1 MKSIETQPYD
11 PNQSGRANGQSHYRF
26 RKGLLVVKFAQAT
39 LLPLLLLLGSI
50 VSLSQTQSVP
60 AAAEAVQVTGL
71 AGIKENTKGTLTVEN
86 SMLTFATTKSSFDIS
101 AASIQ
106 DVVTGNDSQRVIR
119 GTVGTLTMLA
129 PYGAGRAISLL
140 REKIDTITV
149 QYRDSNGGLH
159 GAIFTMPVGKA
170 ELIKESLLALGA
182 HTNIPPKQDSTADP
196 TQQSEAK
203 EQQR

>member
-1 MKSIETQPYD
+1 MKVS
-11 PNQSGRANGQSHYRF
+11 QS
-26 RKGLLVVKFAQAT
+26 V
-39 LLPLLLLLGSI
+39 LLPLLLFLGSL
-50 VSLSQTQSVP
+50 VSLGQTQSAP
-60 AAAEAVQVTGL
+60 TAAEAVQVTGL
-71 AGIKENTKGTLTVEN
+71 AGIKEDAKGTLTVEN
-86 SMLTFATTKSSFDIS
+86 RTLTFATSKSSCDVS

-129 PYGAGRAISLL
+129 PYGGGRAISLL
-140 REKIDTITV
+140 RNKIDTITI

-159 GAIFTMPVGKA
+159 GAVFTMPVGKA
-170 ELIKESLLALGA
+170 ELIKESLLAQGA
-182 HTNIPPKQDSTADP
+182 HTSISSKEDSTTDL

>member
-1 MKSIETQPYD
+1 MKLTETQPYD
-11 PNQSGRANGQSHYRF
+11 PSQSGRANGQSHYRF

-39 LLPLLLLLGSI
+39 LLPLLLFLGSL
-50 VSLSQTQSVP
+50 VSLSQTQSAP

-71 AGIKENTKGTLTVEN
+71 TGINEDAKGTLTVEN
-86 SMLTFATTKSSFDIS
+86 GTLTFANSKSSCDVT

-119 GTVGTLTMLA
+119 GTLGTLTMLA

-140 REKIDTITV
+140 RDKIDTLTI
-149 QYRDSNGGLH
+149 QYRDYNGGLH
-159 GAIFTMPVGKA
+159 GAVFTMPVGKA
-170 ELIKESLLALGA
+170 ELIKESLLAQGA
-182 HTNIPPKQDSTADP
+182 HTSTPSKEDSTADL

-203 EQQR
+203 EQRR

>member
-1 MKSIETQPYD
+1 MKLTETQPCD
-11 PNQSGRANGQSHYRF
+11 PSQSGRANGQSHYRF

-39 LLPLLLLLGSI
+39 LLPLLLFLGSI
-50 VSLSQTQSVP
+50 VSLSQTQSAP

-71 AGIKENTKGTLTVEN
+71 TGIKENTKGTVTVEN
-86 SMLTFATTKSSFDIS
+86 TLTFATSKSSCDVS

-119 GTVGTLTMLA
+119 GPVGTLTTLA

-140 REKIDTITV
+140 RNKIDTITI

-159 GAIFTMPVGKA
+159 GAVFTMPVGNA
-170 ELIKESLLALGA
+170 ELIKESLLAQGA
-182 HTNIPPKQDSTADP
+182 RTSIPSKEDSTADL
-196 TQQSEAK
+196 TQQSDAK